1 MPEEHIIATAS
12 PVRHRLLD
20 GLLAAT
26 LCVMAGT
33 VTHQAIRIISAD
45 WSSSTA
51 RLDITRWA
59 SGVQTYEEADWQ
71 RAHGELTRALALT
84 PADAT
89 LHDAMTQLYSLQGQ
103 ALWTLGEAGSPEVE
117 AYGIALKHQLE
128 SIKLRPT
135 HAQAWANLSLLH
147 YAVNDPADTLFAAWR
162 EAARLGPKEEDVEN
176 TLVRVAGDT
185 WSIAP
190 ADVRAWVEERRP
202 GFTKQMEPQPAN

>member
-1 MPEEHIIATAS
+1 MFWVKS
-12 PVRHRLLD
+12 PW
-20 GLLAAT
+20 
-26 LCVMAGT
+26 
-33 VTHQAIRIISAD
+33 AIRSRAIKAYQSD
-45 WSSSTA
+45 LQTTV
-51 RLDITRWA
+51 LTVKWA
-59 SGVQTYEEADWQ
+59 SQEQSTGVGQVGQAVTQMDQTTQQNAALVEESAAAAD
-71 RAHGELTRALALT
+71 
-84 PADAT
+84 
-89 LHDAMTQLYSLQGQ
+89 SLQGQ